1 MKKADDGIPQ
11 TVAPVIAAFDVPVSI
26 YLPVEMNDHWQND
39 YEIGWPAAVRTHAAR
54 GVDSVQALLLAMQMI
69 GAEIYASDAHRAGKV
84 RLDRPGGGYGFP
96 LPKRTRAISEGDDRE
111 M

>member
-1 MKKADDGIPQ
+1 MI
-11 TVAPVIAAFDVPVSI
+11 IAKRVLKVHIGDREVDVPVSI
-26 YLPVEMNDHWQND
+26 HLPVDRNDHWQCD
-39 YEIGWPAAVRTHAAR
+39 YEIGWPAAMRTHTAR
-54 GVDSVQALLLAMQMI
+54 GFDSVQALLLGMQKI

-96 LPKRTRAISEGDDRE
+96 LPKRIRDIGEGDDRD